1 MTKSKA
7 FVPMNLYTVSQNLLP
22 CGAAIFLYSLISV
35 EN

>member
-7 FVPMNLYTVSQNLLP
+7 FVPMNLYTVSQTCCP
-22 CGAAIFLYSLISV
+22 AGRPSSFYSLISV

>member
-7 FVPMNLYTVSQNLLP
+7 FVPMNLYTFTDLLP